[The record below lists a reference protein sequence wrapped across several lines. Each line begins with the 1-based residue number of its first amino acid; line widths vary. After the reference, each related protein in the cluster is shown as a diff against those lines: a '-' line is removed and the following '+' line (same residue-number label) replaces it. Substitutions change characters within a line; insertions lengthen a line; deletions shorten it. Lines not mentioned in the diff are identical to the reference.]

1 MVENGQ
7 PLATH
12 TSLLGEELSV
22 LHSPAE
28 GIVLG
33 MTTLPTVTPGNPV
46 CHIAVPRG
54 GLGPIRRALQAKSDE
69 SLHERLRD
77 DLATNVSVSER
88 PDSPDGDPHD

>member
-1 MVENGQ
+1 M
-7 PLATH
+7 
-12 TSLLGEELSV
+12 LL
-22 LHSPAE
+22 SPSD

-54 GLGPIRRALQAKSDE
+54 GLGPIRRALRKEAEE

-77 DLATNVSVSER
+77 DLAASVTVSE
-88 PDSPDGDPHD
+88 PAEPPT